1 MKQIIIITGAGKGIG
16 KAIALDFAKASNR
29 QNDFDPQLILISRT
43 ASDLESVG
51 SECRSYGATVD
62 IIPIDIAEI
71 TQLDRLVT
79 ATVERYGTIDCLIN
93 NAGVG
98 RFKPLTEITEED
110 FDYTMSTNL
119 KGTFF
124 LTQKVFSVMEKKKS
138 GHIFF
143 ITSIA
148 AETAFK
154 SSSIYCMSKFGQ
166 KGLVE
171 TMRLYAKECNVRI
184 TNVMPGA
191 VYTPMW
197 GEVQDPIKSFMMMP
211 EDISTSIV
219 NAYFLPKRTSVEE
232 LVLRPVCGD
241 INE

>member
-1 MKQIIIITGAGKGIG
+1 MQHIIIITGAGKGIG
-16 KAIALDFAKASNR
+16 RSIAIDFAKAAKTYH
-29 QNDFDPQLILISRT
+29 DFEPVLILVSRT
-43 ASDLESVG
+43 LSELEAVAA
-51 SECRSYGATVD
+51 ECRAFGAATN
-62 IIPIDIAEI
+62 ILPADIADMAQI
-71 TQLDRLVT
+71 DHLVST
-79 ATVERYGTIDCLIN
+79 TLERYGTIDCLVN

-98 RFKPLTEITEED
+98 RFKPFTELTVED
-110 FDYTMSTNL
+110 YEYTMATNL

-124 LTQKVFSVMEKKKS
+124 LTQKVFPVMEKNRS

-154 SSSIYCMSKFGQ
+154 SSSLYSMSKFGQ
-166 KGLVE
+166 KGFLE
-171 TMRLYAKECNVRI
+171 AIRLYAKSCNVRI

-197 GEVQDPIKSFMMMP
+197 GEIPDEMKAVMMMP
-211 EDISTSIV
+211 EDISAPLV
-219 NAYFLPKRTSVEE
+219 NAYLLPQRTSVEE
-232 LVLRPVCGD
+232 LVIRPVGGD